1 VAREDEYKRIARV
14 MEGFAWQIN
23 DEAQRAR
30 CLELVKAWRELGE
43 AARIDT
49 KGPRRPA

>member
-14 MEGFAWQIN
+14 MEGFASQIN

-30 CLELVKAWRELGE
+30 CLELAKAWRELGE
-43 AARIDT
+43 AARSPA
-49 KGPRRPA
+49 PRDRRSD